1 MRPLEEA
8 EKQRLVEEFRAC
20 LEQWEDDAEQGE
32 PVDLRTLLGE
42 MAALKNEVRLES
54 RQFKNA
60 LDELKSFGEALRAHN
75 ERLARDLDRARSEA
89 AEGQRQAERR
99 LLLGMLDLRDRLQ
112 AGTDAAAARRPSALA
127 RLVPG
132 ETRFAQALSEGLTLT
147 LQRLD
152 ELLANL
158 PGAVHRCARAAAR
171 PATHACGRRRGGAR
185 SSRRRRAARGQAR
198 IPTWRR
204 AAARRRCHCQQEGN
218 ASMSETIVGIDL
230 GTTNSEV
237 AVVRDGRV
245 EVIPVAGDVRIL
257 PSVVGIADD
266 GALLVGE
273 AAKNQYVLHPQR
285 TVRSIKRRMGEAA
298 HVAMGGRDYMPQ
310 EISAMI
316 LRRLKS
322 LAEAH
327 LGHDVT
333 KAVITV
339 PAFFS
344 DAQRQ
349 ATREAGEIAGLEV
362 ARIINEPTAAAL
374 AYESRHKGARKALV
388 YDLGGGTFDVSV
400 VNLEGD
406 VVEVLA
412 SHGNNR
418 LGGDDFDRKIV
429 DLALDHLKQAHG
441 IDASGFPTAMA
452 RLQRAAEAAKIA
464 LSDRP
469 YATLA
474 EEYLLEHNGLPVHLS
489 LEVSRHDYE
498 ALIEPYI
505 DETLD
510 AVHVALSGARLTVS
524 DIDEILL
531 VGGATRT
538 PLVARRLE
546 EELKLQPRGEVDP
559 DLCVAMG
566 AAIQAALIAGARTQ
580 TVLVDVTPYT
590 FGTGAVGELDGEPYP
605 YCFVPLIRKNTPI
618 PVSKSDVFYTMFDG
632 QDKVDVTVYQG
643 EDPDALNN
651 IEIGRFMVE
660 GLRNAPAGNPVVLS
674 FALDLNGILQVTAR
688 EKQTGLECSI
698 TIDNAIARFEQDK
711 LDEARSRVQAL
722 FGEEEQRAGAPEIE
736 SDRDGRRLRVEAH
749 ALVEK
754 AERLLEQARAED
766 AEDLVDAIESVKD
779 ALAGEDAPLQSAMNN
794 LADLLYYLES

>member
-1 MRPLEEA
+1 M
-8 EKQRLVEEFRAC
+8 
-20 LEQWEDDAEQGE
+20 
-32 PVDLRTLLGE
+32 T
-42 MAALKNEVRLES
+42 EV
-54 RQFKNA
+54 
-60 LDELKSFGEALRAHN
+60 
-75 ERLARDLDRARSEA
+75 
-89 AEGQRQAERR
+89 
-99 LLLGMLDLRDRLQ
+99 
-112 AGTDAAAARRPSALA
+112 
-127 RLVPG
+127 
-132 ETRFAQALSEGLTLT
+132 
-147 LQRLD
+147 
-152 ELLANL
+152 
-158 PGAVHRCARAAAR
+158 
-171 PATHACGRRRGGAR
+171 
-185 SSRRRRAARGQAR
+185 
-198 IPTWRR
+198 
-204 AAARRRCHCQQEGN
+204 
-218 ASMSETIVGIDL
+218 IVGIDL

-237 AVVRDGRV
+237 AVVRDGSV

-266 GALLVGE
+266 GTLLVGE
-273 AAKNQYVLHPQR
+273 AAKNQYVLHPER
-285 TVRSIKRRMGEAA
+285 TVRSIKRRMGEATR
-298 HVAMGGRDYMPQ
+298 VAMGDKHYAPQ

-327 LGHDVT
+327 LGHGVSA
-333 KAVITV
+333 AVITV

-349 ATREAGEIAGLEV
+349 ATREAGQIAGLDV
-362 ARIINEPTAAAL
+362 VRIINEPTAAAL
-374 AYESRHKGARKALV
+374 AYESRHKGARRALV

-400 VNLEGD
+400 VNLESD

-412 SHGNNR
+412 SHGNNQ

-429 DLALDHLKQAHG
+429 DLALDHLKQTHG
-441 IDASGFPTAMA
+441 VDAGQFPAVMA

-474 EEYLLEHNGLPVHLS
+474 EEYLFEREGVPVHLS

-498 ALIEPYI
+498 AMIEPYI

-538 PLVARRLE
+538 PLVGRRLE
-546 EELKLQPRGEVDP
+546 QELGLQPRGEVDP
-559 DLCVAMG
+559 ELCVAMG
-566 AAIQAALIAGARTQ
+566 AAIQAALIAGAQTH
-580 TVLVDVTPYT
+580 TVLIDVTPYT
-590 FGTGAVGELDGEPYP
+590 FGTGALGELEGQTYP

-618 PVSKSDVFYTMFDG
+618 PVSKSEVFYTVFDG

-651 IEIGRFMVE
+651 IEIGRFTVE
-660 GLRNAPAGNPVVLS
+660 GLRAAPAGNPVVLD
-674 FALDLNGILQVTAR
+674 FALDLNGILNVTAR
-688 EKQTGLECSI
+688 EKQTGLERSL
-698 TIDNAIARFEQDK
+698 TIDNAFARFEQDK
-711 LDEARSRVQAL
+711 LDEARERVQAL
-722 FGEEEQRAGAPEIE
+722 FGEDQRSEAPEGQ
-736 SDRDGRRLRVEAH
+736 SSRDSRRLRVEAH

-754 AERLLEQARAED
+754 AERLLEKAGAED
-766 AEDLVDAIESVKD
+766 AEDLVNAIESIKD
-779 ALAGEDAPLQSAMNN
+779 RLESEDAPLQAAMNS

>member
-1 MRPLEEA
+1 M
-8 EKQRLVEEFRAC
+8 
-20 LEQWEDDAEQGE
+20 
-32 PVDLRTLLGE
+32 
-42 MAALKNEVRLES
+42 
-54 RQFKNA
+54 
-60 LDELKSFGEALRAHN
+60 
-75 ERLARDLDRARSEA
+75 
-89 AEGQRQAERR
+89 
-99 LLLGMLDLRDRLQ
+99 
-112 AGTDAAAARRPSALA
+112 
-127 RLVPG
+127 
-132 ETRFAQALSEGLTLT
+132 
-147 LQRLD
+147 
-152 ELLANL
+152 
-158 PGAVHRCARAAAR
+158 
-171 PATHACGRRRGGAR
+171 
-185 SSRRRRAARGQAR
+185 
-198 IPTWRR
+198 
-204 AAARRRCHCQQEGN
+204 
-218 ASMSETIVGIDL
+218 MSEVIVGIDL
-230 GTTNSEV
+230 GTTNSEG

-257 PSVVGIADD
+257 PSVVGIGDD

-273 AAKNQYVLHPQR
+273 AAKNQYVVHPQR
-285 TVRSIKRRMGEAA
+285 TVRSIKRRMGEATR
-298 HVAMGGRDYMPQ
+298 VAMGDKDYSPQ

-322 LAEAH
+322 IAGTH
-327 LGHDVT
+327 LGHDVA

-400 VNLEGD
+400 VNLEND

-441 IDASGFPTAMA
+441 LDASESPAVMA
-452 RLQRAAEAAKIA
+452 RLQRAAEAAKIT

-469 YATLA
+469 YASLA
-474 EEYLLEHNGLPVHLS
+474 EEFLLEREGVPIHLS
-489 LEVSRHDYE
+489 LEISRRDYE
-498 ALIEPYI
+498 AMIKPYI

-510 AVHVALSGARLTVS
+510 AVHVALSGARLTLS
-524 DIDEILL
+524 SIDEILL

-546 EELKLQPRGEVDP
+546 EELGLQPRGEVDP

-566 AAIQAALIAGARTQ
+566 AAIQAALIAGAQTR
-580 TVLVDVTPYT
+580 TVLIDVTPYT
-590 FGTGAVGELDGEPYP
+590 FGTSAVGELNGEPYP

-618 PVSKSDVFYTMFDG
+618 PVSKSEVFYTMFDG

-643 EDPDALNN
+643 EDPDALNT
-651 IEIGRFMVE
+651 IEIGRFTVE
-660 GLRNAPAGNPVVLS
+660 GLRDAAAGNPIVLD

-688 EKQTGLECSI
+688 EKQTGLEYSI

-711 LDEARSRVQAL
+711 LDEARRRVQAL
-722 FGEEEQRAGAPEIE
+722 FGEEPRAGAPEGE
-736 SDRDGRRLRVEAH
+736 SDRDSRRLHVEAR

-754 AERLLEQARAED
+754 AERLLEKAGAED

-779 ALAGEDAPLQSAMNN
+779 ALSGDDTSLQAAMDS